1 MGKHLKTDHC
11 SFHGDELTLS
21 SLSTSQISTEVDFKC
36 IDRRKHKRYEIPLN
50 VKILS
55 PNGSYSNKA
64 SNISAGGVLLEK
76 AIPHQVDGV
85 CDVMIT
91 HPETKETITFTAK
104 LVGDLFDPRRLMFTS
119 QPPLAL
125 KTLEKWSLTLE
136 ETEFSITHHPT

>member
-1 MGKHLKTDHC
+1 MGKRLKTDHC

-21 SLSTSQISTEVDFKC
+21 QLHSEELEKQVDDK
-36 IDRRKHKRYEIPLN
+36 INRRKHKRYDIPLN

-55 PNGSYSNKA
+55 PNGSFSNRS
-64 SNISAGGVLLEK
+64 SNISIGGVLLEE
-76 AIPHQVDGV
+76 AIPHQVSGI

-119 QPPLAL
+119 QPPQAL
-125 KTLEKWSLTLE
+125 KTLEKWGLTLE
-136 ETEFSITHHPT
+136 ETEFTITHHPI